1 MSAGR
6 ATAVDYEHL
15 HAQAAGDKDVMRE
28 VLDLFLV
35 HTAQVIEGLEAA
47 DNTTTWRTLTHTL
60 KGSARGVGAF
70 AVADAAALAEA
81 APLDRSRVVPIR
93 EAFEAAR
100 RHVLANPL

>member
-15 HAQAAGDKDVMRE
+15 HAQAAGDRDVMRE
-28 VLDLFLV
+28 VLDLFIL
-35 HTAQVIEGLEAA
+35 HTAQIIEGLEAA
-47 DNTTTWRTLTHTL
+47 DNPTTWRTLTHTL

-70 AVADAAALAEA
+70 AVADAAAAAEA
-81 APLDRSRVVPIR
+81 VPLDRSRVTDIR
-93 EAFEAAR
+93 VAFEAAR